1 MTMRLF
7 SSCTTA
13 GVNLRSLL
21 DAAHAGQVT
30 TLDRDQQRFA
40 VVDARVLQA
49 ELARLRPSNAV
60 VVAEGGGW
68 AAGLPGL
75 PGLPVAGDGTT
86 FDDAVE
92 DLIDALRDYAEDWNE
107 RLLHAPN
114 HRANWALVELV
125 ELSSDEQLRS
135 WILGAP
141 PADAGTIAVAGPAS
155 A

>member
-1 MTMRLF
+1 MTMRHF
-7 SSCTTA
+7 GSYPTA
-13 GVNLRSLL
+13 RTNLRSLL

-30 TLDRDQQRFA
+30 TLDRDQQRYA

-49 ELARLRPSNAV
+49 ELARLRPSNAI

-68 AAGLPGL
+68 AALL

-86 FDDAVE
+86 LDDAVD

-107 RLLHAPN
+107 RLLHSPN
-114 HRANWALVELV
+114 HRVNWALVELV
-125 ELSSDEQLRS
+125 ELSSEEQLRS

-141 PADAGTIAVAGPAS
+141 PADAGTTAFAGPAS

>member
-1 MTMRLF
+1 MTMRHF
-7 SSCTTA
+7 SSYTTA
-13 GVNLRSLL
+13 RTHLRSLL

-30 TLDRDQQRFA
+30 TLDRDQQRYA
-40 VVDARVLQA
+40 VVDARRLQA

-68 AAGLPGL
+68 AALL

-86 FDDAVE
+86 LDDAVD
-92 DLIDALRDYAEDWNE
+92 DLVDALRDYAEDWNE

-125 ELSSDEQLRS
+125 ELSTDEQLRS

-141 PADAGTIAVAGPAS
+141 PAAAGTTAAAGPAS